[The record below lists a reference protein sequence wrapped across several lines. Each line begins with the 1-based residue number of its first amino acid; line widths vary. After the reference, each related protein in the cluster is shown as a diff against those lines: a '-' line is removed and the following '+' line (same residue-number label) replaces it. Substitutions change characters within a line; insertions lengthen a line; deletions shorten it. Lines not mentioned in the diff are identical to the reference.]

1 MAGCDDARMRRPLL
15 IATGALF
22 AGAGLFA
29 GIASLAAPWGRY
41 RVSGS
46 AVGGVDIPEPAPL
59 AVFQVAGGTWYLL
72 ALGLLAG
79 LLAIAALDTGRAATV
94 ALTAAPT
101 LGIVTALGV
110 VALANGVARVAG
122 GADAIGV
129 AHFEVTGETA
139 YGVWIGLVAG
149 PLLGFG
155 TGAVALGRRRSERLL

>member
-1 MAGCDDARMRRPLL
+1 MRRRLL

-22 AGAGLFA
+22 AGAGLLA
-29 GIASLAAPWGRY
+29 GLASLAAPWGRY

-46 AVGGVDIPEPAPL
+46 TAGGVTLPESAPL

-72 ALGLLAG
+72 ASGLLAG
-79 LLAIAALDTGRAATV
+79 LLVIAALDTGRAAKV
-94 ALTAAPT
+94 ALTVAPT

-110 VALANGVARVAG
+110 VALANGVASTVG

-129 AHFEVTGETA
+129 AHFQVTGETA
-139 YGVWIGLVAG
+139 YGVWFGLVAG

-155 TGAVALGRRRSERLL
+155 TAAVALGRRPAPDSP